1 MTVREFHR
9 AGLRL
14 TNGLEGKR
22 TIHILE
28 CIGPTLNE
36 IQIQIKIKIQ
46 TQRKFKYKCN
56 ASTNDEMFLRVSY
69 VKYIRQASKTL

>member
-1 MTVREFHR
+1 MTVWEFHR
-9 AGLRL
+9 AGLRR

-36 IQIQIKIKIQ
+36 IQIQIKMKIQIQ
-46 TQRKFKYKCN
+46 TQTQIQTQMQCQYK
-56 ASTNDEMFLRVSY
+56 
-69 VKYIRQASKTL
+69 